1 MFSYENLLE
10 AGLRTVSFTAAGLGL
25 TTAGL
30 GAVAYQQWDEV
41 TGLIA
46 DGFASFLGT
55 PGSSDE
61 MHSSTATSHDE
72 NEGADN
78 VAANVNEA
86 AHPEPAGKLG
96 AVTSETSTPALASA
110 LPFVLTENTTIES
123 VPSDNSTD
131 DLPTSFPLDA
141 SAQLPST
148 SEPDTALKMVE
159 ISATVFLLFVIFGTW
174 FIRRKRRSFALSLAA
189 PSVNSKTAAT
199 YSVQEVLSD
208 IEDEVD
214 AKHALEASNVSSEE
228 ERADAPEDASKA
240 TPHVTVADEDPA
252 PDGPVDEAVNIR
264 DDEAVPAQPDDA
276 PAPRTEVV
284 PAAQCTQDV
293 PIAQRKEGVTVAP
306 RAVDVPVAPRAEDIP
321 VMQTIDGHA
330 PNPAVPIAPAPPAPA
345 LPPVVP
351 LPQGAA
357 VPLPREGA
365 PVPPPQAAFDPP
377 QQDEPD
383 PPHAPAT
390 PPVPASP
397 LAPASPTALASPPA
411 PARLR
416 PPTPELQ
423 APAPVRRAPRSL
435 LPVPRATGLPRS
447 RASHNLPL
455 DARRAQQA
463 REAQEI
469 QAREAGKAREVGQK
483 REEERGE
490 REAEKKQEAEQAR
503 EAEQATVPAQL
514 ELQAQGA
521 PEPDPDA
528 VAQGQAQVDDPEL
541 ADVPVPGDLPAPA
554 AHGQA
559 EVEQLDKARV
569 VPNDAER
576 EVHGAVVR
584 EGRDAVER
592 DGRDAEEPEPN
603 NARLVDGQPDAP
615 EADGG
620 RADGDD
626 EDASDDDEG
635 APDVGGGAA
644 DVDEGAPENEEWA
657 QEDDE
662 AVRDEAAAR
671 DDGTAG
677 HEARLKGRE
686 DVHGDDEH
694 EGVAAE
700 EEAHD
705 EGNAEAHDVAA
716 DDDGAAARDDGAA
729 VGDVDGAMHA
739 EGAIARE
746 DEPNVA
752 NNEAG
757 AGVRNDHDAH
767 VDDNAAREG
776 GAVARQGARVD
787 VNPDGGDEAE
797 GAEHEAEDN
806 AQAIANA
813 VAAAAPI
820 EAPAPAPMRQDA
832 APLPVEDEAP
842 APVEAVN
849 PAPVHVDNPAPDAA
863 AANPAPDAAA
873 AVRVPEQPEAA
884 AEPVPEPAPAPPLV
898 QPRRPLVWQPRV
910 RPVDLPVPAP
920 TPFEQEHPAPFER
933 SGLTKRTPTMP
944 AYDPEQVEPN
954 PHLEGFDDSEPEDV
968 DDQRLAMW
976 PVYGPAMKPVDDP
989 LPEAANVGR
998 EGAEVRDGPAVVGAV
1013 VGEAAIENAGDST
1026 EALGDLG
1033 ADVEGEDAQVDA
1045 APVPAHVGSQDQ
1057 SKHALSPR
1065 PAETAAYASTSAA
1078 AIKPDNGAFIKR
1090 DDDLPIAS
1098 GSALPAVA
1106 TSSTAS
1112 PGPSSSSASCSNTV
1126 LAGAKAIELQGGP
1139 SKVDRKGKGRAVAPQ
1154 EDEDRRSALDDKP
1167 TEPPRRMNDAPF
1179 AAIDVGRLANIP
1191 ETDDSFD
1198 TETGSA
1204 RQSLVSAVGG
1214 LAQTRGRARDR
1225 ADPAPS
1231 DARQGRRASMQFPN
1245 HNVQRASTSRRT
1257 KSADVQENKRPIS
1270 ARLRD
1275 ERTADSKSTQPTRVN
1290 SPNPTTGAGSA
1301 MNVKGSRIATR
1312 SSSLNKQRP
1321 GKVDEQRIGWL
1332 VPLIRYALDLG

>member
-41 TGLIA
+41 TGLIT

-61 MHSSTATSHDE
+61 TRASTATSHDE
-72 NEGADN
+72 IEGAGN

-96 AVTSETSTPALASA
+96 AVASETSAPVLASA
-110 LPFVLTENTTIES
+110 SPFVTTENTTIES
-123 VPSDNSTD
+123 VSSDSSTD
-131 DLPTSFPLDA
+131 DSPTSFPLDD

-148 SEPDTALKMVE
+148 SEPDIARKMVE

-174 FIRRKRRSFALSLAA
+174 FIRRKRLSFALSLAA
-189 PSVNSKTAAT
+189 PSVDSKTAAT
-199 YSVQEVLSD
+199 NNVQEVLSD
-208 IEDEVD
+208 IEEEVD
-214 AKHALEASNVSSEE
+214 AKHALEAPNVNSEE

-240 TPHVTVADEDPA
+240 TPHVTVADEDPE
-252 PDGPVDEAVNIR
+252 PDVPVDEAVNIR

-284 PAAQCTQDV
+284 PAAQRTEDV
-293 PIAQRKEGVTVAP
+293 PIAQRMEVVSVAP
-306 RAVDVPVAPRAEDIP
+306 REVDVPVAPRAEDIP
-321 VMQTIDGHA
+321 VAQTIDGHA
-330 PNPAVPIAPAPPAPA
+330 PNPAVPIASAPPKPA
-345 LPPVVP
+345 LPPAIP

-357 VPLPREGA
+357 VPLPQEAA

-397 LAPASPTALASPPA
+397 LAPASPTAPASQPA

-423 APAPVRRAPRSL
+423 APAP
-435 LPVPRATGLPRS
+435 
-447 RASHNLPL
+447 
-455 DARRAQQA
+455 QA

-469 QAREAGKAREVGQK
+469 QAREAGQERE
-483 REEERGE
+483 E
-490 REAEKKQEAEQAR
+490 REAANEQEAEQAR

-514 ELQAQGA
+514 ALQAQAAPQQDIDAIAQRQAQADDPVRADVPA
-521 PEPDPDA
+521 PE
-528 VAQGQAQVDDPEL
+528 
-541 ADVPVPGDLPAPA
+541 DVPVPA
-554 AHGQA
+554 ARGQA
-559 EVEQLDKARV
+559 EVEQPDEARI
-569 VPNDAER
+569 VPKDAAH
-576 EVHGAVVR
+576 EVRGAVV
-584 EGRDAVER
+584 R
-592 DGRDAEEPEPN
+592 DGRDAMERNSPEPDD
-603 NARLVDGQPDAP
+603 AREVDNQPEAP
-615 EADGG
+615 EVDAVVDDADD
-620 RADGDD
+620 DGEGAPDVD
-626 EDASDDDEG
+626 EGASDDDEG
-635 APDVGGGAA
+635 APE
-644 DVDEGAPENEEWA
+644 VDEGAP
-657 QEDDE
+657 D
-662 AVRDEAAAR
+662 VG
-671 DDGTAG
+671 DG
-677 HEARLKGRE
+677 
-686 DVHGDDEH
+686 
-694 EGVAAE
+694 
-700 EEAHD
+700 AHD
-705 EGNAEAHDVAA
+705 AGDGDGAV
-716 DDDGAAARDDGAA
+716 DDGAAEPDVHVGDREEVHDEHDAEARGEDDAEGHDVDDADAQDAAANVGDGEGVPDDDAAVNDEDGDA
-729 VGDVDGAMHA
+729 VGDVDGVMRD
-739 EGAIARE
+739 EGAVARE
-746 DEPNVA
+746 DEPVVAVNDVRANVHMGHG
-752 NNEAG
+752 N
-757 AGVRNDHDAH
+757 RD
-767 VDDNAAREG
+767 DDNAAQREG
-776 GAVARQGARVD
+776 GAAARQGVGVD
-787 VNPDGGDEAE
+787 VNPAGEGEIEDAEPEADDEAQ
-797 GAEHEAEDN
+797 D
-806 AQAIANA
+806 IANA
-813 VAAAAPI
+813 AAAAVPI
-820 EAPAPAPMRQDA
+820 EAPQLAPMQEA
-832 APLPVEDEAP
+832 APLPAEGRAP
-842 APVEAVN
+842 APVEAVDH
-849 PAPVHVDNPAPDAA
+849 APVHVDDPAPDA

-873 AVRVPEQPEAA
+873 IPVPEQPEAA
-884 AEPVPEPAPAPPLV
+884 AVPVPEPAPAPPLV
-898 QPRRPLVWQPRV
+898 QPRRPLIWQPRA
-910 RPVDLPVPAP
+910 RPVDPPVPAP

-1013 VGEAAIENAGDST
+1013 VGEAAIENAGDSA

-1065 PAETAAYASTSAA
+1065 PAEPAAYASTSAA
-1078 AIKPDNGAFIKR
+1078 AIKMDDGAFMKR
-1090 DDDLPIAS
+1090 DDDFPIAS

-1126 LAGAKAIELQGGP
+1126 PAGAKVIELQGGP

-1154 EDEDRRSALDDKP
+1154 EDEDRPSSLDDKP
-1167 TEPPRRMNDAPF
+1167 TEPPRRTDDAPF
-1179 AAIDVGRLANIP
+1179 AAIDVGRLANIT

-1214 LAQTRGRARDR
+1214 LAQTRGRARER
-1225 ADPAPS
+1225 AGPAPS
-1231 DARQGRRASMQFPN
+1231 DARQGRRASMQLSRN
-1245 HNVQRASTSRRT
+1245 AQRASSSRRT

-1275 ERTADSKSTQPTRVN
+1275 GRTADSKSTQPRRVN

-1301 MNVKGSRIATR
+1301 INVRGSRIATR

-1321 GKVDEQRIGWL
+1321 GKVDEQR
-1332 VPLIRYALDLG
+1332 

>member
-41 TGLIA
+41 TGFIA

-55 PGSSDE
+55 PGPSDE
-61 MHSSTATSHDE
+61 TRASTATSHDE
-72 NEGADN
+72 IEGAGN

-86 AHPEPAGKLG
+86 AQPEPAGKLG
-96 AVTSETSTPALASA
+96 AVTSETSTPVLASA
-110 LPFVLTENTTIES
+110 SPFVTTENTTIES
-123 VPSDNSTD
+123 VSSDNSTD
-131 DLPTSFPLDA
+131 DLSTSFPLNV

-148 SEPDTALKMVE
+148 SEPDIALKMVE

-174 FIRRKRRSFALSLAA
+174 FMRRKRLSFTLNLAA
-189 PSVNSKTAAT
+189 PSVDSNTAAT
-199 YSVQEVLSD
+199 NNVQEVLSD
-208 IEDEVD
+208 IEEEVD
-214 AKHALEASNVSSEE
+214 AKHVPKAPNVSSEE
-228 ERADAPEDASKA
+228 ERADPPESRNDASKA

-252 PDGPVDEAVNIR
+252 PAVPANEAVNIR
-264 DDEAVPAQPDDA
+264 DDEAVPVQPDDA

-284 PAAQCTQDV
+284 PAAQRTQDV
-293 PIAQRKEGVTVAP
+293 PIARRTEVVSVAP

-321 VMQTIDGHA
+321 VTQTIDGHA
-330 PNPAVPIAPAPPAPA
+330 PNLAVPTASASLKPA
-345 LPPVVP
+345 LPPAIP

-357 VPLPREGA
+357 VPLPQEAA

-390 PPVPASP
+390 PPVPALP
-397 LAPASPTALASPPA
+397 LTPASPTAPASPPA

-469 QAREAGKAREVGQK
+469 QARDARQAREAGQE
-483 REEERGE
+483 REEERDKRQAANE
-490 REAEKKQEAEQAR
+490 QEAEQAR
-503 EAEQATVPAQL
+503 EDEQATQIELLAPA
-514 ELQAQGA
+514 A
-521 PEPDPDA
+521 PEPKIEA
-528 VAQGQAQVDDPEL
+528 VAQGQAQADDPVP
-541 ADVPVPGDLPAPA
+541 ADAPAPEDLPVPA
-554 AHGQA
+554 ARDQA
-559 EVEQLDKARV
+559 GVEQPDEARD
-569 VPNDAER
+569 VPNDAAP
-576 EVHGAVVR
+576 EVLGAVVR
-584 EGRDAVER
+584 VGRDAVER

-626 EDASDDDEG
+626 EGASDDDEG
-635 APDVGGGAA
+635 APNVGGGAA

-671 DDGTAG
+671 DDG
-677 HEARLKGRE
+677 
-686 DVHGDDEH
+686 
-694 EGVAAE
+694 
-700 EEAHD
+700 
-705 EGNAEAHDVAA
+705 
-716 DDDGAAARDDGAA
+716 AA
-729 VGDVDGAMHA
+729 VGEADGAMHA
-739 EGAIARE
+739 EGTVARE

-752 NNEAG
+752 NNEAD
-757 AGVRNDHDAH
+757 AGVHNDHDDHA
-767 VDDNAAREG
+767 DDNAAREG
-776 GAVARQGARVD
+776 GAVARQGAKVD

-873 AVRVPEQPEAA
+873 VRVPEQPEAA

-898 QPRRPLVWQPRV
+898 QPRRPLIWQPRA
-910 RPVDLPVPAP
+910 RPVDPPVPAP
-920 TPFEQEHPAPFER
+920 TPFEKEHPTPFER

-989 LPEAANVGR
+989 LPEAAIVGR
-998 EGAEVRDGPAVVGAV
+998 EGAEARGGPAVVGAV
-1013 VGEAAIENAGDST
+1013 VGEAAIENAGDNA
-1026 EALGDLG
+1026 EAQEDPG

-1057 SKHALSPR
+1057 SQHALSPR
-1065 PAETAAYASTSAA
+1065 PAEPAAYASTSAA
-1078 AIKPDNGAFIKR
+1078 AIKLDDGAFTKR

-1106 TSSTAS
+1106 TSSTTL
-1112 PGPSSSSASCSNTV
+1112 PGPSSSSASSSSTV
-1126 LAGAKAIELQGGP
+1126 PAGAKVIELQGGP

-1154 EDEDRRSALDDKP
+1154 EDEDRPSSLDDKP
-1167 TEPPRRMNDAPF
+1167 TEPPRRTDGAPF

-1191 ETDDSFD
+1191 ETDDRFD
-1198 TETGSA
+1198 TKTGSA

-1231 DARQGRRASMQFPN
+1231 DARQGRRASMQIPN
-1245 HNVQRASTSRRT
+1245 HNVQRASSSRRT

-1275 ERTADSKSTQPTRVN
+1275 GRTADSKSTQPTRVN

-1301 MNVKGSRIATR
+1301 INARGSRIATR
-1312 SSSLNKQRP
+1312 SSSLNKQRT
-1321 GKVDEQRIGWL
+1321 GKVDEQR
-1332 VPLIRYALDLG
+1332 

>member
-61 MHSSTATSHDE
+61 TRASTATSHDE
-72 NEGADN
+72 IEGAGN

-86 AHPEPAGKLG
+86 AHPEPVGKLG
-96 AVTSETSTPALASA
+96 AVTSETSTPGLASA
-110 LPFVLTENTTIES
+110 SPFVTTENTTIEPVS
-123 VPSDNSTD
+123 SDISTD
-131 DLPTSFPLDA
+131 DPSTSFPLDA
-141 SAQLPST
+141 STQLPSHY
-148 SEPDTALKMVE
+148 EPDIALKMVE

-174 FIRRKRRSFALSLAA
+174 FIRRKRLSFALSLAT
-189 PSVNSKTAAT
+189 PSVNSNAAALHD
-199 YSVQEVLSD
+199 VQKVLSD
-208 IEDEVD
+208 IEEEVD
-214 AKHALEASNVSSEE
+214 AKHAPEAPNVCSEK

-284 PAAQCTQDV
+284 PAAQRTQDV
-293 PIAQRKEGVTVAP
+293 PIAQRKEVIIVAP
-306 RAVDVPVAPRAEDIP
+306 RAVDVPVAPRDEDIP
-321 VMQTIDGHA
+321 VEQTIDGHA
-330 PNPAVPIAPAPPAPA
+330 QNLAVPTASASPKPA
-345 LPPVVP
+345 LPPAIP

-357 VPLPREGA
+357 VPLPQETA

-463 REAQEI
+463 REAQGI
-469 QAREAGKAREVGQK
+469 QARDARQAREAGQE
-483 REEERGE
+483 REEERDKRQAANE
-490 REAEKKQEAEQAR
+490 QEAEQAR
-503 EAEQATVPAQL
+503 EDEQATQIELLAQ
-514 ELQAQGA
+514 AA
-521 PEPDPDA
+521 PEPKIEA
-528 VAQGQAQVDDPEL
+528 VAQGQAQADDPVP
-541 ADVPVPGDLPAPA
+541 ADAPAPEDLPVPA
-554 AHGQA
+554 ARDQA
-559 EVEQLDKARV
+559 GVEQPDEARD
-569 VPNDAER
+569 VPNDAAP
-576 EVHGAVVR
+576 EVLGAVVR
-584 EGRDAVER
+584 VGRDAVER

-635 APDVGGGAA
+635 APDVGGGVA
-644 DVDEGAPENEEWA
+644 DVDEGAPENVKGA
-657 QEDDE
+657 QDDDE

-671 DDGTAG
+671 DDGAAG
-677 HEARLKGRE
+677 HEARVEGRQE
-686 DVHGDDEH
+686 VRGNNEH
-694 EGVAAE
+694 EAAAAAAEE

-705 EGNAEAHDVAA
+705 EDDAEVHDAA
-716 DDDGAAARDDGAA
+716 ANVDDGAAARDDGAA
-729 VGDVDGAMHA
+729 IGDVDGAMHA
-739 EGAIARE
+739 EGAVGRE

-757 AGVRNDHDAH
+757 AGVRNDHNDHA
-767 VDDNAAREG
+767 DDNAAPREG

-820 EAPAPAPMRQDA
+820 QAPATAPMRQDA
-832 APLPVEDEAP
+832 APLPVEDEVP

-873 AVRVPEQPEAA
+873 VRVPEQPVAA

-898 QPRRPLVWQPRV
+898 QPRRPLIWQPRA
-910 RPVDLPVPAP
+910 RPVDPPVPAP

-1013 VGEAAIENAGDST
+1013 VGEAAIENAGDSA

-1065 PAETAAYASTSAA
+1065 PAEPAAYASTSAA
-1078 AIKPDNGAFIKR
+1078 AIKMDDGAFMKR
-1090 DDDLPIAS
+1090 DDDFPIAS

-1126 LAGAKAIELQGGP
+1126 PAGAKVIELQGGP

-1154 EDEDRRSALDDKP
+1154 EDEDRPSSLDDKP
-1167 TEPPRRMNDAPF
+1167 TEPPRRTDDAPF
-1179 AAIDVGRLANIP
+1179 AAIDVGRLANIT

-1214 LAQTRGRARDR
+1214 LAQTRGRARER
-1225 ADPAPS
+1225 AGPAPS
-1231 DARQGRRASMQFPN
+1231 DARQGRRASMQLSRN
-1245 HNVQRASTSRRT
+1245 AQRASSSRRT

-1275 ERTADSKSTQPTRVN
+1275 GRTADSKSTQPRRVN

-1301 MNVKGSRIATR
+1301 INVRGSRIATR

-1321 GKVDEQRIGWL
+1321 GKVDEQR
-1332 VPLIRYALDLG
+1332 

>member
-1 MFSYENLLE
+1 MFSFENLLE

-55 PGSSDE
+55 PGASDE
-61 MHSSTATSHDE
+61 TRVSTATSHDE

-86 AHPEPAGKLG
+86 AYPEPAGKLG

-110 LPFVLTENTTIES
+110 PPFVLTENTTIES
-123 VPSDNSTD
+123 VPSENSMD
-131 DLPTSFPLDA
+131 DSSTSFPLDA
-141 SAQLPST
+141 SAQLPSLV
-148 SEPDTALKMVE
+148 EPDIALKMIK
-159 ISATVFLLFVIFGTW
+159 ISAAVFLLFVIFGTW
-174 FIRRKRRSFALSLAA
+174 FIRRKRLSFALSLAA
-189 PSVNSKTAAT
+189 PSVDSNAAAL
-199 YSVQEVLSD
+199 YDVQKVLSD
-208 IEDEVD
+208 IEEEVD
-214 AKHALEASNVSSEE
+214 AKHALEAPNVNSKE
-228 ERADAPEDASKA
+228 ERADAPEVKNDASKA
-240 TPHVTVADEDPA
+240 TPHVTVADEDPKTDVPA
-252 PDGPVDEAVNIR
+252 NEAVNIR
-264 DDEAVPAQPDDA
+264 DDEAVPAQPDGA
-276 PAPRTEVV
+276 PAPRTKVV
-284 PAAQCTQDV
+284 PAAQRTEDV
-293 PIAQRKEGVTVAP
+293 PIAQRMEVVSVAP

-321 VMQTIDGHA
+321 VAQTIDGHA
-330 PNPAVPIAPAPPAPA
+330 QNLAVPIASAPPKPA
-345 LPPVVP
+345 LPPAIP

-357 VPLPREGA
+357 VTLPQEAAA

-397 LAPASPTALASPPA
+397 LTPASPTALASPPA
-411 PARLR
+411 PATRR

-435 LPVPRATGLPRS
+435 LPVPRATALPRS

-469 QAREAGKAREVGQK
+469 QAREAGQERE
-483 REEERGE
+483 E
-490 REAEKKQEAEQAR
+490 REAANEQDAEQAR
-503 EAEQATVPAQL
+503 EDEQAVVPAQL
-514 ELQAQGA
+514 ELQAQDA
-521 PEPDPDA
+521 AEPEVAA
-528 VAQGQAQVDDPEL
+528 VAQGQAQADDPVPANVSAPE
-541 ADVPVPGDLPAPA
+541 DVPVPA
-554 AHGQA
+554 ARGQA
-559 EVEQLDKARV
+559 EVEQPNEARD

-592 DGRDAEEPEPN
+592 DGRDAEGPEPN
-603 NARLVDGQPDAP
+603 NAREVDDQPDAQ

-626 EDASDDDEG
+626 EDTSDDDEG

-644 DVDEGAPENEEWA
+644 DAVEGAPENEEWA

-671 DDGTAG
+671 EDGAAG
-677 HEARLKGRE
+677 HEARVEGRQE
-686 DVHGDDEH
+686 VRGDNEH
-694 EGVAAE
+694 EAAAAAAEE

-705 EGNAEAHDVAA
+705 EDDAEVHDAA
-716 DDDGAAARDDGAA
+716 ANVNDGAAARDDGAA
-729 VGDVDGAMHA
+729 VGEADGAMHA
-739 EGAIARE
+739 EGAVGRE

-767 VDDNAAREG
+767 ADDNAAREG

-787 VNPDGGDEAE
+787 VNPDGG
-797 GAEHEAEDN
+797 GAEPEAEDE
-806 AQAIANA
+806 AVDEAHDIANA
-813 VAAAAPI
+813 AVDVMPI
-820 EAPAPAPMRQDA
+820 EAVPPAPMQDA
-832 APLPVEDEAP
+832 APPPVEVHAP

-849 PAPVHVDNPAPDAA
+849 PALVHLDNPAPDA

-873 AVRVPEQPEAA
+873 VPVPEQPEAA

-898 QPRRPLVWQPRV
+898 QPRRPLIWQPRA
-910 RPVDLPVPAP
+910 RPVDPPVPAP

-954 PHLEGFDDSEPEDV
+954 PHLEDFDDSEPEDV
-968 DDQRLAMW
+968 DDQRLTMW
-976 PVYGPAMKPVDDP
+976 PVYGPAMKPVDGP
-989 LPEAANVGR
+989 PPEAAIVGR
-998 EGAEVRDGPAVVGAV
+998 EGAEARGGPAVVGAV
-1013 VGEAAIENAGDST
+1013 VGETAPENTKAQ
-1026 EALGDLG
+1026 ENPG
-1033 ADVEGEDAQVDA
+1033 ADVEEEDAQVDA
-1045 APVPAHVGSQDQ
+1045 APVSAHVGSQDQ
-1057 SKHALSPR
+1057 HALSPR
-1065 PAETAAYASTSAA
+1065 LAEPAAYASTSAA
-1078 AIKPDNGAFIKR
+1078 AIKLNDGAFIR
-1090 DDDLPIAS
+1090 RGDDLPIAS
-1098 GSALPAVA
+1098 GSEALPAVA

-1112 PGPSSSSASCSNTV
+1112 PGPSSSSAFSSNTDP
-1126 LAGAKAIELQGGP
+1126 AGAKVIELQVGP

-1167 TEPPRRMNDAPF
+1167 TEIPRRTNDAPF
-1179 AAIDVGRLANIP
+1179 AAIDVGRLANIH
-1191 ETDDSFD
+1191 ETDDGFD
-1198 TETGSA
+1198 AEIRSA
-1204 RQSLVSAVGG
+1204 RQSLVSGVGG

-1225 ADPAPS
+1225 AGPAPS
-1231 DARQGRRASMQFPN
+1231 DARQGRRASMQLT
-1245 HNVQRASTSRRT
+1245 HIVQRASSSRRT

-1275 ERTADSKSTQPTRVN
+1275 GRTADSKSTQPTRVN

-1301 MNVKGSRIATR
+1301 MDVKGSRIATR

-1321 GKVDEQRIGWL
+1321 GKVDEQR
-1332 VPLIRYALDLG
+1332 